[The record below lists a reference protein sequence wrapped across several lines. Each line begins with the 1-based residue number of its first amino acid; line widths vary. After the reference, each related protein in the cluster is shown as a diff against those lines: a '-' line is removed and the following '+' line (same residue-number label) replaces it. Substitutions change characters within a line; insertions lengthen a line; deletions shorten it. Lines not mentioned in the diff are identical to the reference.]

1 MPRYAANPTGSIQ
14 RPDPFTR
21 ASFTAF
27 ARVFLGPMWLIEVTI
42 GENRRGHVVLWIVAS
57 LTAFTAL
64 VAAFVTGVEPGE
76 YEVSMP
82 AVSAVMV
89 SMFSG
94 LVAATEYLR
103 LRAVTPITS
112 ADALQRLDTRG

>member
-1 MPRYAANPTGSIQ
+1 
-14 RPDPFTR
+14 
-21 ASFTAF
+21 
-27 ARVFLGPMWLIEVTI
+27 
-42 GENRRGHVVLWIVAS
+42 
-57 LTAFTAL
+57 
-64 VAAFVTGVEPGE
+64 
-76 YEVSMP
+76 MP